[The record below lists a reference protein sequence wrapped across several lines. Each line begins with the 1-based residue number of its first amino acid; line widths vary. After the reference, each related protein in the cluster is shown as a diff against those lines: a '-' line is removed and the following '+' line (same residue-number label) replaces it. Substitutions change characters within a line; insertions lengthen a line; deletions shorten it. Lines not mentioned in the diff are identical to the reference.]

1 VSNATMGPFAVMPR
15 TAGSGVMHEPV
26 VIIGCRSAQR
36 RRQPFLVLFR
46 LL

>member
-1 VSNATMGPFAVMPR
+1 V
-15 TAGSGVMHEPV
+15 HEPV
-26 VIIGCRSAQR
+26 VTIGCRSAQR